1 MARCLS
7 LVWEKEPSNSLPK
20 SRPSQVG
27 LGAKGLSHTAAR
39 QPLVSCA
46 LSLGGGCLRSVPS
59 ACFIAAECVTSAGV
73 SDR

>member
-1 MARCLS
+1 MARYLG

-27 LGAKGLSHTAAR
+27 LGAKGLSHTAVR

-46 LSLGGGCLRSVPS
+46 PVLRWQVFEISSL